1 MRDTPSDKSNEQRDP
16 SGQMYVTAGNIL
28 PLGLPVVIF
37 LIMRANDLSQL
48 IPPLF
53 FLEVNKFFIK
63 PYCTL

>member
-1 MRDTPSDKSNEQRDP
+1 
-16 SGQMYVTAGNIL
+16 MYVTAGNIL